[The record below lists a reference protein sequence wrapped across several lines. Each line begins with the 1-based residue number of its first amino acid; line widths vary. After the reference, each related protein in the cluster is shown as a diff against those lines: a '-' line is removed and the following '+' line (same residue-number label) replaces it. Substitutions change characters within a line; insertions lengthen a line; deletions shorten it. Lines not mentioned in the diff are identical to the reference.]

1 MGGLHRFAAVAGIDA
16 AHLGQV
22 RRRGQAFRDALSQT
36 GRARRSFDQGS
47 KP

>member
-1 MGGLHRFAAVAGIDA
+1 MGGLHCFAAVAGIDA
-16 AHLGQV
+16 AHLGRV
-22 RRRGQAFRDALSQT
+22 RRGQAFRDALSQT